1 MSQLSDTNL
10 NKGELMKYKLFKGTN
25 TFDIVDEGNNKA
37 ELIKVCKKLSYPATI
52 INTKTF
58 DVIYENKA
66 QKEINQST

>member
-1 MSQLSDTNL
+1 
-10 NKGELMKYKLFKGTN
+10 MKYKLFKGTN

-37 ELIKVCKKLSYPATI
+37 GLIKVCKKLSYPATI

-58 DVIYENKA
+58 DIIYENEA